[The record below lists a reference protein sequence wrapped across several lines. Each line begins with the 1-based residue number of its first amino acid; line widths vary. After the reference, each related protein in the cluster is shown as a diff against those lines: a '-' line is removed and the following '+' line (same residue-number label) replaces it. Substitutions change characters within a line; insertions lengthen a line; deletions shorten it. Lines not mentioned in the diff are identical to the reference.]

1 MMSNRTAGDRAQK
14 TAYPQRR
21 GTLMQ
26 HAGGA
31 GGCARKDKLKQ
42 DGDKA
47 GGKRRGNDAA
57 DNVVDRRGVLVFGS
71 VDLESPDL
79 SALCPLGIL

>member
-1 MMSNRTAGDRAQK
+1 ME
-14 TAYPQRR
+14 
-21 GTLMQ
+21 
-26 HAGGA
+26 HAGGT

-47 GGKRRGNDAA
+47 GGKRCGNDAA

-71 VDLESPDL
+71 VDLEGSDL
-79 SALCPLGIL
+79 GTSARSGSCETWALTVPVMRAFCPG